1 MRPFGSIRTV
11 KTAGV
16 WLLLG
21 ATNSHGMVPL
31 FMALAEKDMGESPSV
46 LVRVI

>member
-1 MRPFGSIRTV
+1 VSPFGSIRTV
-11 KTAGV
+11 KDAGV

-31 FMALAEKDMGESPSV
+31 FMALAAKAIGEIPSV
-46 LVRVI
+46 LVSVI